1 MNEEKE
7 RYYSVIDC
15 NGNFELRDYECGKTI
30 HSLFELDDLLNQQD
44 KQIKALNTK
53 LVEKMELSAERRQI
67 IEDLTIE
74 NKQQFK
80 RIRESEEE
88 IERIKEINLY
98 NKDLAQ
104 NSIRDAL
111 VLIQENQQLKQS
123 QKQLVIDELEKIKEF
138 CETFKYRDN
147 DYDFVIVKAKPGI
160 RCVPG
165 LYKQIDYQIKQLEV
179 EL

>member
-7 RYYSVIDC
+7 RYTWF
-15 NGNFELRDYECGKTI
+15 GCGCCVDNQDNLNI
-30 HSLFELDDLLNQQD
+30 VNCIERLNQQD

-53 LVEKMELSAERRQI
+53 LVEEMELSAERRQI

-80 RIRESEEE
+80 RIRESEKE

-104 NSIRDAL
+104 NSIRDVL

-123 QKQLVIDELEKIKEF
+123 QKQLAIKELEKLRPLITRQAYICGGKATENEIVEANAYNR
-138 CETFKYRDN
+138 CLEDIRDILHN
-147 DYDFVIVKAKPGI
+147 
-160 RCVPG
+160 
-165 LYKQIDYQIKQLEV
+165 QIKQLEAQNEV
-179 EL
+179 